1 MSAPRDAGLA
11 CAAASVVLVSIA
23 QLSMRWGMTHLPAAS
38 ELLAAPAAQEGAHVT
53 AVAAVLAGL
62 ACYGVSMLT
71 WIGALRR
78 LPLSVAYPLLSL
90 SYVLVYAAAG
100 LIPAFAE
107 RMSATR
113 TFGVLLIVCG
123 VTALMSRPT
132 EARGA
137 GVRAG

>member
-1 MSAPRDAGLA
+1 MLDAGIA

-23 QLSMRWGMTHLPAAS
+23 QLAMRWGMTRLPAS
-38 ELLAAPAAQEGAHVT
+38 EPLATLAAHGG

-71 WIGALRR
+71 WAVALRR

-90 SYVLVYAAAG
+90 SYVLVYLAAG

-107 RMSATR
+107 RLSATR
-113 TFGVLLIVCG
+113 TLGVLLIVCG
-123 VTALMSRPT
+123 VTVLMSRAT
-132 EARGA
+132 VASAA
-137 GVRAG
+137 GVQPR